1 MRRYFGL
8 ILLLLP
14 VVVIAQSAAS
24 AERQSTETAVKLTTA
39 TGDIAGTLL
48 VPAGKAKMPVALI
61 IAGSGPTDRNGN
73 NPVMK
78 NNSLKILS
86 DSLLQH
92 GIASLRYD
100 KRAIGESAAAAK
112 SESELRFDDYVEDAR
127 GWLQW
132 LKKDKRF
139 SKVVIIGHS
148 EGSLIGMLVAQE
160 AAQYVSLAGAGQR
173 ADLLLKEQFQSQ
185 PPMIR
190 DIAFPILDS
199 LARGKTVDSVNKLL
213 NAVFRPSVQ
222 PYMISWFRY
231 DPQSVIAKL
240 TVPVLIIQ
248 GDNDI
253 QVSVAEAQLLSKANP
268 RAILVLIPH
277 MNHILKLVD
286 GDRAANIKT
295 YNDPALPIA
304 PELSIRLAAFIT
316 GKK

>member
-1 MRRYFGL
+1 MRSYMGL

-14 VVVIAQSAAS
+14 AVLVAQSVAGTGG
-24 AERQSTETAVKLTTA
+24 QGTETAVKLTTA
-39 TGDIAGTLL
+39 TGDIAGTLS
-48 VPAGKAKMPVALI
+48 VPAGKRKMPVALI

-78 NNSLKILS
+78 NNSLKMLS

-92 GIASLRYD
+92 GIATLRYD
-100 KRAIGESAAAAK
+100 KRAIGESVAAAK

-127 GWLQW
+127 GWLEW

-139 SKVVIIGHS
+139 SKVVVIGHS
-148 EGSLIGMLVAQE
+148 EGSLIGMLVAQD
-160 AAQYVSLAGAGQR
+160 AAEFVSLAGAGHR

-185 PPMIR
+185 PPMIK

-199 LARGKTVDSVNKLL
+199 LAQGKTVDSVNKLL
-213 NAVFRPSVQ
+213 YSVFRPSVQ
-222 PYMISWFRY
+222 PYMISWFKY
-231 DPQSVIAKL
+231 DPQSIIAKL

-248 GDNDI
+248 GEHDI
-253 QVSVAEAQLLSKANP
+253 QVPVGEAQLLSKANP
-268 RAILVLIPH
+268 RATLVLIPR
-277 MNHILKLVD
+277 MNHILKLVE
-286 GDRAANIKT
+286 GDRAANLKT

-304 PELSIRLAAFIT
+304 PELGARLAAFIT